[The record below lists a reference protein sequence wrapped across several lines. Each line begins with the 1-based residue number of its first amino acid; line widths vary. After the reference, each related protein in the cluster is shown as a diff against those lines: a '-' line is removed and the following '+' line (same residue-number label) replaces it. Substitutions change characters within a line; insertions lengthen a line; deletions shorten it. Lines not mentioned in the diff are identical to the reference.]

1 MSDRVRP
8 RSEPDPSGGE
18 SPRLTI
24 FMRGVTIGALV
35 GAAIAGSAIWERVRR
50 DRNAQAIEDTEESTA
65 SIEGPEER

>member
-50 DRNAQAIEDTEESTA
+50 DRNAQEIADAEESTRT
-65 SIEGPEER
+65 IEGPEER